1 MELKEQKL
9 TEIRNSLDVVL
20 SDLELK
26 SSKGSSI
33 ADVERALFSRL
44 LSLGLQL
51 LNLGCSKSGYFFSL
65 FLVKLNCLDVFV
77 FSTRI

>member
-44 LSLGLQL
+44 LSLGL
-51 LNLGCSKSGYFFSL
+51 
-65 FLVKLNCLDVFV
+65 
-77 FSTRI
+77 